1 MKITFGLHLAFQPSF
16 WPYLFWFLESNHCFL
31 WIILLLLLINFF
43 FIFSYVEEYEEDF
56 WPLFGLLWPLL
67 NTTGI
72 IGRYTENCSKIS
84 MQMDQLSF
92 LHSVVVWSLK
102 WPLLGL
108 YVALTIFWLFL
119 KAFRLT
125 IDKVWLKKCS

>member
-1 MKITFGLHLAFQPSF
+1 M
-16 WPYLFWFLESNHCFL
+16 
-31 WIILLLLLINFF
+31 LINFF

-67 NTTGI
+67 NTMGI

-108 YVALTIFWLFL
+108 YMGLNDILVIFKGF
-119 KAFRLT
+119 
-125 IDKVWLKKCS
+125 

>member
-1 MKITFGLHLAFQPSF
+1 M
-16 WPYLFWFLESNHCFL
+16 
-31 WIILLLLLINFF
+31 LINFF

-108 YVALTIFWLFL
+108 YVALMIFWLFL
-119 KAFRLT
+119 KAFGLT
-125 IDKVWLKKCS
+125 ID